1 MKPYE
6 ELDITDN
13 FMFCKVF
20 SNVDVAKDF
29 LQAILKVNIE
39 KISVVAEATTQED
52 PFHKGVRF
60 DTPPQACSLLPE
72 HVRTLWPREP
82 ITRNSRN
89 STFCSSAPT
98 IFSIRERPF
107 TGSRT
112 AKKVRRKLRWMIFV
126 TRIFIFSISTPI

>member
-1 MKPYE
+1 MNEFKMKPYE

-39 KISVVAEATTQED
+39 KISVVSEATTQED
-52 PFHKGVRF
+52 PFPKGVRF

-72 HVRTLWPREP
+72 HVRFGR
-82 ITRNSRN
+82 
-89 STFCSSAPT
+89 FGQ
-98 IFSIRERPF
+98 
-107 TGSRT
+107 GSRLRGT
-112 AKKVRRKLRWMIFV
+112 PGTVHFVHLPRRYF
-126 TRIFIFSISTPI
+126 P